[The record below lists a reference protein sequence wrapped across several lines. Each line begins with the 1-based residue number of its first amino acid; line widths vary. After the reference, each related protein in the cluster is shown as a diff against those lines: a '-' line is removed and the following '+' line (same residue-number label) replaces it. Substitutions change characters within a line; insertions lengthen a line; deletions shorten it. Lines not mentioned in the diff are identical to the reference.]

1 MRLPRH
7 LLLLTTLRHR
17 SPQHEWQVVARA
29 VVAHGRRL
37 VCSCGA
43 FSFGEASAPQF
54 AYLCVDTW
62 LRMDE

>member
-7 LLLLTTLRHR
+7 LLLLATLRHR
-17 SPQHEWQVVARA
+17 SSQHEWQVVARA

-37 VCSCGA
+37 VCNWGA

-54 AYLCVDTW
+54 TYLCVDAW
-62 LRMDE
+62 LRVDE